1 MLEPS
6 RSPRAEDR
14 RDTVE
19 TTSRGWAVFGLAM
32 LVLIGL
38 IAAWS
43 LREVNISD
51 ARVNHTNE
59 VIEASRKLTAQVD
72 HAKIS
77 TQEYVAKGDERFEQ
91 RYHQAAASAQES
103 LKDVRR
109 LTADSASQ
117 QKRLNELAPLVTS
130 ELKDLASMI
139 ALRSKGVADEAD
151 VDSLNMREESE
162 LDRIHDLG
170 QQIEDEEYQL
180 LQQRSSERR
189 AQLGRGLAATVSA
202 ALLALLS
209 LVLATIQV
217 SRAVKQRDVADRDK
231 QESESIA
238 NSLFEAAP
246 QGIVIVDQNG
256 MIVMA
261 NPETE
266 KLFGYLP
273 EELSGKSLGA
283 LIPERLQNVHTDH
296 RDQFFSN
303 PRNRPTGRDLN
314 LKARRKD
321 GTEFDAEISLG
332 YFKTAKE
339 TLAVAFVSDISKRRT
354 DERAIHE
361 QQRELRQLAGKLITA
376 QDDERRRIARNL
388 HDDLSQTLAAIAMDA
403 GRLASKYHS
412 QEIAA
417 DLRWVQQH
425 AAEAAEQVRQISH
438 QLHPS
443 ILDDLGLKVALE
455 EYCTEFESRSGIVTY
470 FTAENM
476 PDRLPSDISDCV
488 YHIAGESLRNVSKH
502 SRGGAVFVNVGVTGN
517 VLHLS
522 VRDNGVG
529 FSHAGAE
536 VRHGIG
542 IVTMKERARLVG
554 GTVSIHADIAQ
565 GTTVSVEVPV
575 NAA

>member
-6 RSPRAEDR
+6 RSPKAEDR
-14 RDTVE
+14 RDSVE

-59 VIEASRKLTAQVD
+59 VIEASRELTGQVD

-77 TQEYVAKGDERFEQ
+77 TQEYLARGDEQFAR
-91 RYHQAAASAQES
+91 RYQQAASSAQES

-109 LTADSASQ
+109 LTADNASQ

-139 ALRSKGVADEAD
+139 ALRNKGVADEAD
-151 VDSLNMREESE
+151 MDSLNMREGSE
-162 LDRIHDLG
+162 LDRIHELG

-180 LQQRSSERR
+180 LQQRSRDRR
-189 AQLGRGLAATVSA
+189 AQLRRGLAATLSA

-209 LVLATIQV
+209 LLLATMQV
-217 SRAVKQRDVADRDK
+217 SRAVKEREAADREK
-231 QESESIA
+231 EESESMA
-238 NSLFEAAP
+238 HSLFEAAP
-246 QGIVIVDQNG
+246 EGIVIVNHNG
-256 MIVMA
+256 VIVTA

-266 KLFGYLP
+266 RLFGYLP
-273 EELSGKSLGA
+273 HELSGKPLEA
-283 LIPERLQNVHTDH
+283 LIPARLLSVHTNH
-296 RDQFFSN
+296 QVGFFAN
-303 PRNRPTGRDLN
+303 PQNRPMGRDLN
-314 LKARRKD
+314 LRARRKD

-332 YFKTAKE
+332 YFRTAKE
-339 TLAVAFVSDISKRRT
+339 TLAVAFVSDISKRRA
-354 DERAIHE
+354 DEREILE
-361 QQRELRQLAGKLITA
+361 QQRELRELAGQLITA

-388 HDDLSQTLAAIAMDA
+388 HDDLSQILAAIAIDA
-403 GRLASKYHS
+403 GRLVSKYHT
-412 QEIAA
+412 QQAEG
-417 DLRWVQQH
+417 DLRRVQQH

-455 EYCTEFESRSGIVTY
+455 EYCREFESRSGITTS
-470 FTAENM
+470 FIAEDM
-476 PDRLPSDISDCV
+476 PERLPSDVSDCV
-488 YHIAGESLRNVSKH
+488 YHIMGESLRNVSKH
-502 SRGGAVFVNVGVTGN
+502 SRGGAVFVNVGVTGDM
-517 VLHLS
+517 LHLS
-522 VRDNGVG
+522 IRDNGVG
-529 FSHAGAE
+529 FSPTGA
-536 VRHGIG
+536 RTRLGIG

-554 GTVSIHADIAQ
+554 GTVSIHADIGQ

-575 NAA
+575 KAT

>member
-303 PRNRPTGRDLN
+303 PRNRSTGRDLN